1 MNRPLNSNFFTAP
14 KFNKSC
20 SNWFEERDVDSTY
33 VVHANPLRMPT
44 KCLLPFFVQGWF
56 LSQCGGGGRGTCSAR
71 FWLKKLLAQ
80 VHATQNIY
88 LHNIIST
95 CTKEG
100 LNKENTTQIAKYK
113 KNSDLIPW
121 KFVEM
126 SNFFEFLF
134 ISKFVTKKLHAQCAC
149 RLENLLAQRKKCM
162 HLCKC
167 ACVKSTTGDL
177 E

>member
-1 MNRPLNSNFFTAP
+1 MVSIILRNCYSCIICTYLIVILN
-14 KFNKSC
+14 
-20 SNWFEERDVDSTY
+20 NWKNSIDKVSFQWS
-33 VVHANPLRMPT
+33 
-44 KCLLPFFVQGWF
+44 
-56 LSQCGGGGRGTCSAR
+56 SAR

-80 VHATQNIY
+80 VHTTQNIY
-88 LHNIIST
+88 LHNIVGT

-113 KNSDLIPW
+113 KHGDLIPW

-134 ISKFVTKKLHAQCAC
+134 ILKFVTKKMHAQCAC

-167 ACVKSTTGDL
+167 ACVKSSTAVELWMWLMILIQLNEISRPWIISFRLMSHT
-177 E
+177 

>member
-1 MNRPLNSNFFTAP
+1 MNLHL
-14 KFNKSC
+14 
-20 SNWFEERDVDSTY
+20 TY
-33 VVHANPLRMPT
+33 ICT
-44 KCLLPFFVQGWF
+44 WWIFI
-56 LSQCGGGGRGTCSAR
+56 SAR

-80 VHATQNIY
+80 VHATQKIY
-88 LHNIIST
+88 LHNTVGT

-100 LNKENTTQIAKYK
+100 LNKENTTQIAKCK
-113 KNSDLIPW
+113 KHSDLIPW

-134 ISKFVTKKLHAQCAC
+134 ILKFVTKKLHAQCAC

-167 ACVKSTTGDL
+167 ACVKSSTDL
-177 E
+177 YLLIFEALWILKEHMFYYFIIFWKQRMLT